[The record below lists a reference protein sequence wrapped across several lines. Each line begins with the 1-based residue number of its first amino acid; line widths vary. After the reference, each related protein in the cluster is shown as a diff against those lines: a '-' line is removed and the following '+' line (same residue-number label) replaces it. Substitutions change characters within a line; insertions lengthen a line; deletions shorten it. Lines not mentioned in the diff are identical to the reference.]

1 MTRYEIEEAAEYP
14 FFATLLPFEGKKF
27 RGTVTRDSMV
37 TAATVIP
44 VFGLNFGLNVKE
56 ETIH

>member
-14 FFATLLPFEGKKF
+14 FFAMLLPFEDKRF
-27 RGTVTRDSMV
+27 RGPVTRDSIV

-44 VFGLNFGLNVKE
+44 VFGLNVKE
-56 ETIH
+56 KTIH